1 MSDIKDLIIRRL
13 EQENQDLRWQLI
25 KNSLIRKYEIKVD
38 EEEVKTMARN
48 IALSQ
53 FQQYGIFQV
62 RDEILDNYVNKILE
76 KEEDRERIVRR
87 LFEEKVFILIKDK
100 VTIAEQEV
108 SSEEFTALIQ
118 NNVETDS

>member
-1 MSDIKDLIIRRL
+1 
-13 EQENQDLRWQLI
+13 
-25 KNSLIRKYEIKVD
+25 
-38 EEEVKTMARN
+38 MARN

-62 RDEILDNYVNKILE
+62 RDEILANYVNKILE